1 MDRSVPYDPDVKC
14 DQCGE
19 KGAFDFMGDYYCD
32 DCWTTDDEGTVVLK
46 EKDNERNNST
56 ADRLW
61 SGRWLNDYGMDS

>member
-32 DCWTTDDEGTVVLK
+32 DCLTTDDEGTVMLR
-46 EKDNERNNST
+46 EKDNGE
-56 ADRLW
+56 D
-61 SGRWLNDYGMDS
+61 